1 MWEMQMVQ
9 EPQPETS
16 GAYELFLQAH
26 PARGSLRVQ
35 VSAARGAFPV
45 PGALVEVSRDFDGVR
60 RVLYKGVTNSSGIL
74 EGMVLPALPV
84 DYSRQE
90 STAADSGTAY
100 RVSVYHPA
108 FVPLQGTQIMVYG
121 GIETILPVA
130 LQPLV
135 R

>member
-1 MWEMQMVQ
+1 MWETQMYQ
-9 EPQPETS
+9 EPQAET
-16 GAYELFLQAH
+16 GAAYELFMQAH
-26 PARGSLRVQ
+26 PAKGSLRVQ
-35 VSAARGAFPV
+35 VSTARGFFPV
-45 PGALVEVSRDFDGVR
+45 PGALVEVSRDFDGVK
-60 RVLYKGVTNSSGIL
+60 RVLYKNATNSSGIV
-74 EGMVLPALPV
+74 EHMSLPALPV
-84 DYSRQE
+84 DYSQQE

-108 FVPLQGTQIMVYG
+108 FVPLRGTQVMVYS